1 MASQPPALR
10 PEQIAAIQ
18 QAGHARQMLAASNA
32 AATEESIADASGTLG
47 DGLSDKQ
54 AQIDAVIARLD
65 AAAIP

>member
-32 AATEESIADASGTLG
+32 ASAEESLSAASG
-47 DGLSDKQ
+47 GLSDALIEKQ
-54 AQIDAVIARLD
+54 EQIDALTARLD
-65 AAAIP
+65 AAEIP

>member
-32 AATEESIADASGTLG
+32 ATAEESLSAASGGLN
-47 DGLSDKQ
+47 DGLNAKQ
-54 AQIDAVIARLD
+54 EQIDALIARLD
-65 AAAIP
+65 AADIP

>member
-32 AATEESIADASGTLG
+32 ATLEETIVEQGGMLG
-47 DGLSDKQ
+47 DGLTDKQ
-54 AQIDAVIARLD
+54 AQIDELVARLD